1 MIHLKQ
7 SPWPAAQRRSR
18 LGVGALVIPGTKS
31 IQICAVTRPEGKNKV
46 KSHFFF
52 FAKTKETRSYISVYC
67 CKRVTFG

>member
-1 MIHLKQ
+1 MIYLKQ

-31 IQICAVTRPEGKNKV
+31 IQICAVTRPEGKKKLKV
-46 KSHFFF
+46 TF

-67 CKRVTFG
+67 CKHVTFG